1 MNQTET
7 LIVNKPASSTD
18 AYSGGIQAIRD
29 TTGVS
34 GGIHGHV
41 NCVNYSFT
49 IAGKNVTA
57 FEWNNLSV
65 LHNYADAGENCA
77 SYIQSN
83 KFSTGPTWA
92 GCAEACS
99 LDENDKT
106 ALVTY
111 EMDSWV
117 SGEDSGNRITLDL
130 VVGDSK
136 VMRGKE
142 SSGKAEA
149 TAAIRI
155 GANTSCPNAKYTKGI
170 ILGKAIDT
178 GIDATEMQGEVVLKL
193 NSKQVI
199 QVGSTTISDQ
209 GVTSKNYVSYLALGL
224 SLIALAI
231 CLL

>member
-136 VMRGKE
+136 VMRQQQ
-142 SSGKAEA
+142 STGKAEA
-149 TAAIRI
+149 SAAIRI
-155 GANTSCPNAKYTKGI
+155 GASTSAPWAKYIKGI
-170 ILGKAIDT
+170 VLGKSIDT
-178 GIDATEMQGEVVLKL
+178 GIDATEMQGKVVLKL
-193 NSKQVI
+193 NKNQVI
-199 QVGSTTISDQ
+199 QIGDTEISNQ
-209 GVTSKNYVSYLALGL
+209 GITSKNHIAWLSLGL
-224 SLIALAI
+224 SVIAIVLCFI
-231 CLL
+231 

>member
-34 GGIHGHV
+34 GGIHGHI

-65 LHNYADAGENCA
+65 LHNYALAGENCA

-136 VMRGKE
+136 VMRQQQ
-142 SSGKAEA
+142 STGKAEA
-149 TAAIRI
+149 SAAIRI
-155 GANTSCPNAKYTKGI
+155 GASTSAPWAKYIKGI
-170 ILGKAIDT
+170 VLGKSIDT
-178 GIDATEMQGEVVLKL
+178 GIDATEMQGKVVLKL
-193 NSKQVI
+193 NKNQVI
-199 QVGSTTISDQ
+199 QIGDTEISNQ
-209 GVTSKNYVSYLALGL
+209 GITSKNHIAWLSLGL
-224 SLIALAI
+224 SVIAIVLCFI
-231 CLL
+231 

>member
-1 MNQTET
+1 MNITET

-34 GGIHGHV
+34 GGTHGHV
-41 NCVNYSFT
+41 NCVNYCFT
-49 IAGKNVTA
+49 VASKNVTA
-57 FEWNNLSV
+57 FEWNSLSV

-77 SYIQSN
+77 SYIQGN

-136 VMRGKE
+136 IMRQQQ
-142 SSGKAEA
+142 STGKAEA
-149 TAAIRI
+149 SAAIRI
-155 GANTSCPNAKYTKGI
+155 GASTSAPWAKYIKGI
-170 ILGKAIDT
+170 VLGKSIDT
-178 GIDATEMQGEVVLKL
+178 GIDATEMQGKVVLKL
-193 NSKQVI
+193 NKDQVI
-199 QVGSTTISDQ
+199 QIGDTEISNQ
-209 GVTSKNYVSYLALGL
+209 GVTSKNYVAWLSLGL
-224 SLIALAI
+224 SVIAIVLCFI
-231 CLL
+231 